1 MRKKNMCVVVWRDM
15 LTQIR
20 NYKWFKSNR
29 DNGSITFFWVIYF
42 LCIMPL
48 IWDAFENI
56 KTAVLYFAFAIAFVF
71 SMLLGTIC
79 PMRLPKIMYLC
90 PMEAEE
96 RRKYLLTSYV
106 TKVLLSI
113 LLSCILEA
121 VPYALGYV
129 TWYSAFMAVFSIAML
144 SISINMAGG
153 DRAFQPSDTKD
164 RALKKRC
171 SGYTGWL
178 IGQQIYAVFYFIVM
192 FVGQEMT
199 SEKNIPW
206 AALVFYMISTVI
218 NLFLTLK
225 LLTFFK
231 GTLAVL
237 MNYETV
243 YETEEARKV
252 TA

>member
-1 MRKKNMCVVVWRDM
+1 MRKKNMCVVVCRDM

-20 NYKWFKSNR
+20 NYKWFKSNK

-71 SMLLGTIC
+71 SMLLGKIC

>member
-113 LLSCILEA
+113 LLSCIVEA
-121 VPYALGYV
+121 VPYVLGYV

-171 SGYTGWL
+171 SGYPGWL

-199 SEKNIPW
+199 SEKNMPW
-206 AALVFYMISTVI
+206 AVLVFYMISTVI
-218 NLFLTLK
+218 NLFLALK

-237 MNYETV
+237 MNYESV